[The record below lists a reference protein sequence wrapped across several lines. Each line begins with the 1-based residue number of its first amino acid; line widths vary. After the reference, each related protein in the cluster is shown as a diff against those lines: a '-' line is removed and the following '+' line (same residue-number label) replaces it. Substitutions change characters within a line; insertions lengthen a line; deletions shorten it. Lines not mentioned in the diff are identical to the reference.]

1 MTSRQLIFTQSGG
14 KCHTVADLA
23 EKLEKIEGKDSNI
36 REAKN
41 VLTDLKRE
49 RNLAR
54 SERETS
60 ANEMAI
66 LADKLNTGRN
76 EIEEQ
81 IKSANARHEVSMEA
95 MRKQA
100 MHIYD
105 NNAETQSAL
114 EQMRSLRDEV
124 SGMGGSLIERQ
135 DNIVKNIDDRFNN
148 FDRMAGNE
156 YLAELH
162 RNDSQQA
169 EQC

>member
-1 MTSRQLIFTQSGG
+1 MTSNADFYEE
-14 KCHTVADLA
+14 VANAIERMQKRIDEL
-23 EKLEKIEGKDSNI
+23 EGKDNI

-76 EIEEQ
+76 EIEAQ
-81 IKSANARHEVSMEA
+81 IEAAETRYGVQMEA
-95 MRKQA
+95 MRKQT

-105 NNAETQSAL
+105 NNAETQSAAGADAS
-114 EQMRSLRDEV
+114 QLRDEV
-124 SGMGGSLIERQ
+124 NHDGRQ
-135 DNIVKNIDDRFNN
+135 PN
-148 FDRMAGNE
+148 
-156 YLAELH
+156 
-162 RNDSQQA
+162 
-169 EQC
+169 